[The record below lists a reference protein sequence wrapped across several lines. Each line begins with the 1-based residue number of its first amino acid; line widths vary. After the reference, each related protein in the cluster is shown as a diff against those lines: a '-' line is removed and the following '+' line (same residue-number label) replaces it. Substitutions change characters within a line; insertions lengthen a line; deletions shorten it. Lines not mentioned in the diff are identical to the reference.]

1 MPDLLHDDLDIL
13 HLSFRTSE
21 DLQGKILPLEIIMFM
36 LIDDEAPEINHAA
49 ENCSK
54 SL

>member
-1 MPDLLHDDLDIL
+1 MPDLLHDDLNIL
-13 HLSFRTSE
+13 QMSFRTSD
-21 DLQGKILPLEIIMFM
+21 DLQGKVLPLEIIMCM